1 MGYASAAE
9 ANLTQCPKLVDQHNK
24 QAARFLA
31 ICCLFSLAVRIN
43 RFQKN
48 TAQLYRSLTGSPSM
62 TRRCVGLVV
71 VGETVT
77 VVDTEVPDDKDSP
90 TTILSDATWS
100 LQKGDRAPAL
110 SVLHQRCADYFREN
124 EVDLV
129 IVKASALP
137 TGSVKLAVLGSAEV
151 RGVVIAAAASSTE
164 VAILSKALISRTYG
178 ERKVDEYLKDD
189 SFWAE
194 HTEGGKLRKTS
205 REAAM
210 LVIAARNR

>member
-1 MGYASAAE
+1 M
-9 ANLTQCPKLVDQHNK
+9 
-24 QAARFLA
+24 
-31 ICCLFSLAVRIN
+31 
-43 RFQKN
+43 
-48 TAQLYRSLTGSPSM
+48 
-62 TRRCVGLVV
+62 
-71 VGETVT
+71 
-77 VVDTEVPDDKDSP
+77 
-90 TTILSDATWS
+90 
-100 LQKGDRAPAL
+100 QKGDRAPAL

>member
-1 MGYASAAE
+1 MGYAFVAE
-9 ANLTQCPKLVDQHNK
+9 AKPNQYTSKLPGFSQR
-24 QAARFLA
+24 AAYSPWLLELIA
-31 ICCLFSLAVRIN
+31 FSKTLPSYIA
-43 RFQKN
+43 
-48 TAQLYRSLTGSPSM
+48 LTGSPSM
-62 TRRCVGLVV
+62 TRRYVGLVV

-90 TTILSDATWS
+90 ITIISDATWS
-100 LQKGDRAPAL
+100 LQNGDRAPAL

-137 TGSVKLAVLGSAEV
+137 MGSIKLAVLGSAEV

-210 LVIAARNR
+210 LVLAARNR